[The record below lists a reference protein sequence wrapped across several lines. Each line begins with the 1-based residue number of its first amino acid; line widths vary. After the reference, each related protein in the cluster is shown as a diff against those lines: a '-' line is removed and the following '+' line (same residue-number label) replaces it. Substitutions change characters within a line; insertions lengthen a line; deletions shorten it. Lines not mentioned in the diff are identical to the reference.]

1 MQGIQLRVAVLKKWY
16 AVRRIQQLNKLGVRI
31 IKCKKQKISHSAF
44 EKLRVRQRI
53 HERKIV
59 YAVGGENW
67 GLGRMDFWEV
77 D

>member
-16 AVRRIQQLNKLGVRI
+16 AVRRIQQLNKLGVRM

-53 HERKIV
+53 HEFNFL
-59 YAVGGENW
+59 YAVGGKNW
-67 GLGRMDFWEV
+67 GFGKMDFWEV